1 MKTLVVRISGGL
13 GNQMFEY
20 ALGLA
25 FSKLTGRELRLD
37 LTDFLIFRGGRTY
50 QLDQLR
56 GPQVT
61 KRWGSV
67 HTWVFLAAWIIAKRV
82 SKKVAAGIF
91 KVLNVRVILTDQ
103 LFHVDQMLVNDLLS
117 DTDATLCLAG
127 CYGIRPYLDH
137 ATDSIRNAFELTND
151 LSGQNKTYFE
161 RFSKNADAISIHI
174 RRTDYLMA
182 GNGSPVLDMN
192 YYMRA
197 IHEIKQRVTNPFWV
211 IFSDDIVWCKDAF
224 AFLPNVIYVE
234 GNEEAPWN
242 DIHLIASCRHHIM
255 ANSTFSWWGAFLSRD
270 LSGVTIYPE
279 TWFRGQPTTSDMVK
293 PEWIPI
299 PSFE

>member
-20 ALGLA
+20 ALGLSFA
-25 FSKLTGRELRLD
+25 KRTGRELRLD
-37 LTDFLIFRGGRTY
+37 LSDFLIFRGRTY
-50 QLDQLR
+50 QLDQFH
-56 GPQVT
+56 GPLAT
-61 KRWGSV
+61 KWWGCVPASL
-67 HTWVFLAAWIIAKRV
+67 FLAAWIIFKRV
-82 SKKVAAGIF
+82 SKKLAAGIF
-91 KVLNVRVILTDQ
+91 KVLKVCVLQTDE
-103 LFHVDQMLVNDLLS
+103 LFYVDQQFVNDLLTRT
-117 DTDATLCLAG
+117 DTTLCVAG
-127 CYGIRPYLDH
+127 CYGILPYFEH
-137 ATDSIRNAFELTND
+137 ATDSIRDAFELTKD
-151 LSGQNKTYFE
+151 LTGQNRTYYE
-161 RFSKNADAISIHI
+161 QFSGTPISVSIHI

-182 GNGSPVLDMN
+182 SNGSPALDVE
-192 YYMRA
+192 YYKRA
-197 IHEIKQRVTNPFWV
+197 IQEIKQRVLEPLWV
-211 IFSDDIVWCKDAF
+211 VFSDDMSWCKETF

-293 PEWIPI
+293 SEWIPV